1 MDEKDIKTLKAAA
14 LRYDAGNDRAPFVVA
29 AGSGYMAQRIL
40 QTAIENGIA
49 IYHDDSAATM
59 LTKLQVGKEIP
70 HDLYRIVVNIYLALL
85 DAAESKLKGAQE
97 VKPDVPNL
105 EDGETPAL

>member
-1 MDEKDIKTLKAAA
+1 
-14 LRYDAGNDRAPFVVA
+14 
-29 AGSGYMAQRIL
+29 
-40 QTAIENGIA
+40 
-49 IYHDDSAATM
+49 M

>member
-1 MDEKDIKTLKAAA
+1 MDKETRKTDVKNLKAAA
-14 LRYDAGNDRAPFVVA
+14 LRYDSTNDRAPFVVA

-59 LTKLQVGKEIP
+59 LTKLQAGREIP
-70 HDLYRIVVNIYLALL
+70 HDLYQIVVNIYLALL
-85 DAAESKLKGAQE
+85 DAAESKLTAGQE
-97 VKPDVPNL
+97 REPDL
-105 EDGETPAL
+105 ALDTQTD